1 MVRGVALLCGVCL
14 VVIIGVTGIGW
25 QGPSV
30 TATFRNFLLDWEQ
43 QDYTTA
49 ATMTD
54 GTPAVVASGLR
65 SVYRQ
70 LGAEDLSLAMGQITV
85 HGDDAQASFFASFD
99 LGRGGLSWNYTGHV
113 MLHRGS
119 SGWRV
124 VWSPSVIVPGLRAGN
139 RLAVLTTMPRRAVLL
154 DTQGRSLIN
163 RSPVIELGVKPG
175 KVKHPLRTAEKLA
188 KVTGLAQSDADE
200 MSGQIE
206 AWPPKKFL
214 ELVQLSPASY
224 RQLRRALRKVPDLR
238 HRRVVKR
245 LFESAAPVVTGEV
258 ATETAR
264 TLIVDGEPY
273 RPGTTVGLTGLQQA
287 FQTKLAGKPTT
298 SVVVQNAV
306 GKQLR
311 VLHRWQGGGGSDVR
325 TTISGAV
332 QQAAQAAMAGATA
345 PAAIVAVRAGGGQ
358 ILGVVR
364 HSARG
369 MPIVS
374 PLDGRY
380 QPGQS
385 FTIVSSAALLAS
397 TPVTARTPVKCY
409 KRNPVGQPFANVPA
423 EPNLGTQPSFGT
435 VFAHACSTAFAGLSL
450 RLNSRELTDAAQAFG
465 IGGAAWKLPIPA
477 FPGVMNNPGNNA
489 GKIAADTVGSGSVR
503 VSPLDMA
510 LVAGAVDAGKWR
522 APLVLKQP
530 APAPVTASPRPE
542 LRPAV
547 VTQLRELMRET
558 VVSGAAKAADR
569 RGVLLYGQV
578 GTALL
583 PGHPRLRAIW
593 FVGFRGKVA
602 FAVLVFA
609 KSPAFSPAVEIAG
622 KFAAGL
628 PGGS

>member
-1 MVRGVALLCGVCL
+1 MRLTALLCGVSL
-14 VVIIGVTGIGW
+14 VIIIGVTGIGPA
-25 QGPSV
+25 GPSV
-30 TATFRNFLLDWEQ
+30 TATVRNFLLDWEQ
-43 QDYTTA
+43 QNYAGA

-54 GTPAVVASGLR
+54 GNPAVVASGLR

-70 LGAEDLSLAMGQITV
+70 LGAEDLGLVMGQVNV
-85 HGDDAQASFFASFD
+85 HGDQAQASFFASFD
-99 LGRGGLSWNYTGHV
+99 LGRGGLSWNYTGGFT
-113 MLHRGS
+113 LSRGA
-119 SGWRV
+119 SGWRI

-163 RSPVIELGVKPG
+163 RSPVIEVGVVPG

-224 RQLRRALRKVPDLR
+224 RQLRHALRKVPDLR
-238 HRRVVKR
+238 HKWVVKR

-298 SVVVQNAV
+298 EVVVQSAA

-311 VLHRWQGGGGSDVR
+311 VLHKWLGGGGSDIR

-332 QQAAQAAMAGATA
+332 QQAAQEAMTGVTV

-364 HSARG
+364 HTTHG

-385 FTIVSSAALLAS
+385 FTIVSSAALLAAKS
-397 TPVTARTPVKCY
+397 VTAKTPVKCY
-409 KRNPVGQPFANVPA
+409 KRNPVGVPFTNTPA
-423 EPNLGTQPSFGT
+423 EPNLGAQPSFSS

-450 RLNSRELTDAAQAFG
+450 RLNSAELTSAAQSFG
-465 IGGAAWKLPIPA
+465 IGGTAWKLPIPA
-477 FPGVMNNPGNNA
+477 FPGAMADPAGNA
-489 GKIAADTVGSGSVR
+489 GKVAADTVGDGSVR

-510 LVAGAVDAGKWR
+510 LVAGTVDAGRWR
-522 APLVLKQP
+522 APVVLRTPGAALP
-530 APAPVTASPRPE
+530 ARPK
-542 LRPAV
+542 LNPAV
-547 VTQLRELMRET
+547 VSQLRALMRAT
-558 VVSGAAKAADR
+558 VTSGAAKAANR
-569 RGVLLYGQV
+569 RGIPLYGQV
-578 GTALL
+578 GTAPLL
-583 PGHPRLRAIW
+583 GHPRLRAIW
-593 FVGFRGKVA
+593 FVGFSGNIA
-602 FAVLVFA
+602 FAVLVFSR
-609 KSPAFSPAVEIAG
+609 SPMFDPAVAIAG
-622 KFAAGL
+622 KFAADL
-628 PGGS
+628 P